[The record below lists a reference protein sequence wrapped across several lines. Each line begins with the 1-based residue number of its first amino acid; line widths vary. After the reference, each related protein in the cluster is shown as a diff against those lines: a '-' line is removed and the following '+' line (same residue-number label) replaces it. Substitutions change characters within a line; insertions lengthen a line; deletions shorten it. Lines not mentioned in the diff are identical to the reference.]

1 MNPGLG
7 TKIATATIAG
17 LVLFTPPPSQ
27 AQDLRTEIESIV
39 KDYLA
44 AHPEEVGEIVKGYF
58 VKHPEA
64 VGQILTEILEQRR
77 AASASAN
84 AAAGTG
90 AAPPTNT
97 NVAADRSVAV
107 ASNAAQLFSSKHQVT
122 LGNPDGDVTLVE
134 FFDYNCGFCKRA
146 LPDMLALI
154 RDDPNLKIVLKEFP
168 ILGPGSLEAARVA
181 VAVRMQDGGGQKYLA
196 FHQELFNDPGPA
208 SKEKALAAAKNQ
220 GLDMP
225 RLEQDMAS
233 PEVADTLTEDTKL
246 ASAVNITGTP
256 GYVIG
261 KDVVLGAVGITGLK
275 RQIDAARGA
284 AAQ

>member
-1 MNPGLG
+1 MNPATA
-7 TKIATATIAG
+7 TKIAMAMAVG
-17 LVLFTPPPSQ
+17 LILAAPPPSR

-64 VGQILTEILEQRR
+64 VGQILSEILKQRR
-77 AASASAN
+77 AAASAN
-84 AAAGTG
+84 ATAG
-90 AAPPTNT
+90 AATAPANP
-97 NVAADRSVAV
+97 AADRSAAV
-107 ASNAAQLFSSKHQVT
+107 AGNAAELFSSSHQVT

-134 FFDYNCGFCKRA
+134 FFDYNCGYCKRA

-154 RDDPNLKIVLKEFP
+154 KDDPKLKIVLKEFP

-208 SKEKALAAAKNQ
+208 SKEKALTAAKNQ
-220 GLDMP
+220 GLDMT

-233 PEVADTLTEDTKL
+233 AEVASTLTEDMKL

-284 AAQ
+284 AVQ